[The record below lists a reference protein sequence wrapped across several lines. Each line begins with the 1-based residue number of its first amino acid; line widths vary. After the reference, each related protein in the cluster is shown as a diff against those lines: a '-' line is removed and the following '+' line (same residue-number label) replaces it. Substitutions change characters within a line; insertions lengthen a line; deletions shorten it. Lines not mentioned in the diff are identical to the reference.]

1 VQICR
6 RAETERESSIKMLKD
21 GIFAWHATLVAGKYQ
36 LVLDMDEYGS
46 GVYSEIPG
54 YAESVYDPLG
64 TFTVVQVN
72 QAPDVSEAYP
82 CIAIA
87 S

>member
-1 VQICR
+1 
-6 RAETERESSIKMLKD
+6 MLKD